1 MKVKRYRAED
11 RATALKQIRA
21 DLGSDAVIVHE
32 HRVRTGGVFGMFG
45 RVEVEILAAVE
56 ERPVAARPPAT
67 AAGGPAAKPAASP
80 PVASRAGDVEATISA
95 AGRRVASASNLVPQS
110 APMDG
115 AGRLAAILEQMPR
128 TGGALTPE
136 LTSRLADLVANGDGT
151 GPSTGGAMPQSE
163 RSTLPSNPEARSG
176 GATRGGVIGST
187 ASPTRKAA
195 AGPEATVP
203 EVPLASDTGPEPLP
217 TVGERSP
224 RPVSPPLVEVQVSS
238 PSLASATD
246 VGAPRTG
253 GALGALTP
261 TEASAEVPVP
271 VERVVA
277 QDLNGKVTAPVD
289 ANASLPSAPPTALT
303 DMQHTLSDLR
313 ASVDRLMRQ
322 QQTQLWPR
330 DLPVVRTLY
339 QHMMAQE
346 LDPTLALEVVGQVS
360 DDINAGHPTD
370 VFSVTGRVSD
380 LLNER
385 MAVSRIPEP
394 TDRPA
399 IIVLVGPTG
408 VGKTTTLA
416 KLAAHLAIA
425 EDRRVALVTT
435 DTFRIA
441 AATQLGTYADLIQ
454 VPLEVAYTPE
464 ELRVAIQRQSD
475 VEYILID
482 SPGCA
487 QRNDAQIRELSAFV
501 DAVPGATI
509 LLTVAATVKLRDLID
524 IQSGFGAMP
533 LSGLVLTKLDE
544 TTVFG
549 PVMSLVVRSATK
561 AMPVYYVT
569 SGQNVPN
576 DLEEASLDR
585 LSDLLTGQMITQAL
599 EPSAGRRSAASEA
612 GRELVGVGDER

>member
-56 ERPVAARPPAT
+56 ERPAAARPPA
-67 AAGGPAAKPAASP
+67 APPGGPAAKPAGP
-80 PVASRAGDVEATISA
+80 TQIASRAGDVEATISA
-95 AGRRVASASNLVPQS
+95 AGRRVASASNPPPQS
-110 APMDG
+110 TPMDG

-128 TGGALTPE
+128 TGGTLTPE

-151 GPSTGGAMPQSE
+151 APSAGGALPRAE
-163 RSTLPSNPEARSG
+163 RSETPANVEPRSG
-176 GATRGGVIGST
+176 GAARGGVVGST
-187 ASPTRKAA
+187 ASPARQVPAVSEAA
-195 AGPEATVP
+195 ISD
-203 EVPLASDTGPEPLP
+203 EVPVTEIEPEPLP
-217 TVGERSP
+217 AVPEIPS
-224 RPVSPPLVEVQVSS
+224 RPLSPPPVEVQVSS
-238 PSLASATD
+238 PSMASASD
-246 VGAPRTG
+246 RDAPRSGGLLG
-253 GALGALTP
+253 GAAS
-261 TEASAEVPVP
+261 TEAVSGIPVP
-271 VERVVA
+271 VEPVVV
-277 QDLNGKVTAPVD
+277 QVLNGKASSSVEVGG
-289 ANASLPSAPPTALT
+289 SLPVAPPTVLS

-330 DLPVVRTLY
+330 DLPVVRTIY

-370 VFSVTGRVSD
+370 LFSVTGRVSD

-385 MAVSRIPEP
+385 MAVGRIPEP
-394 TDRPA
+394 TDRPV

-416 KLAAHLAIA
+416 KLAAHMAIA

-464 ELRVAIQRQSD
+464 ELRIAVERQSD
-475 VEYILID
+475 AEYILID

-576 DLEEASLDR
+576 DLEEATLDR
-585 LSDLLTGQMITQAL
+585 LSDLLTGQMIVQAL
-599 EPSAGRRSAASEA
+599 EPPAGRRSAASEA
-612 GRELVGVGDER
+612 GRELVGIGDER

>member
-1 MKVKRYRAED
+1 
-11 RATALKQIRA
+11 
-21 DLGSDAVIVHE
+21 
-32 HRVRTGGVFGMFG
+32 
-45 RVEVEILAAVE
+45 
-56 ERPVAARPPAT
+56 
-67 AAGGPAAKPAASP
+67 
-80 PVASRAGDVEATISA
+80 
-95 AGRRVASASNLVPQS
+95 
-110 APMDG
+110 MDG

-128 TGGALTPE
+128 TGGTLTPE
-136 LTSRLADLVANGDGT
+136 LTSRLADLVANSDGPA
-151 GPSTGGAMPQSE
+151 PSTGGALP
-163 RSTLPSNPEARSG
+163 RSAPPANVDPRSD
-176 GATRGGVIGST
+176 GAARGGVVGST
-187 ASPTRKAA
+187 ASPARQVRAV
-195 AGPEATVP
+195 PEPTISDEVPVTDIEPEPLPAVP
-203 EVPLASDTGPEPLP
+203 EVPTRPL
-217 TVGERSP
+217 
-224 RPVSPPLVEVQVSS
+224 SPPPAEVQASS
-238 PSLASATD
+238 PSLASASGGNT
-246 VGAPRTG
+246 PRSG
-253 GALGALTP
+253 GVFGVAAP
-261 TEASAEVPVP
+261 TEAVSEIPTP
-271 VERVVA
+271 VEPVVV
-277 QDLNGKVTAPVD
+277 QDLNGK
-289 ANASLPSAPPTALT
+289 ANSTVEAGGSLPIAPPTALS

-330 DLPVVRTLY
+330 DLPVVRTIY

-360 DDINAGHPTD
+360 DDINEGHPTD
-370 VFSVTGRVSD
+370 LFSVTGRVRD

-394 TDRPA
+394 ADRPA

-464 ELRVAIQRQSD
+464 ELRVAVERQSD
-475 VEYILID
+475 AEYILID

-576 DLEEASLDR
+576 DLEEATLDR
-585 LSDLLTGQMITQAL
+585 LSDLLTGQMIVQAL
-599 EPSAGRRSAASEA
+599 EPPAGRRSAAPEA
-612 GRELVGVGDER
+612 GRELVGIGDGR